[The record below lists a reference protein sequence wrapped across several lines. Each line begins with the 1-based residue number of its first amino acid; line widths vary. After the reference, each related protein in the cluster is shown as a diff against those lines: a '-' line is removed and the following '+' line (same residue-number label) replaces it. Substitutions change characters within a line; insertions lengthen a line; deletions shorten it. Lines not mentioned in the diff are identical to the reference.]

1 MKYTIIIEK
10 GRESGFIAYCPSL
23 KGCVAQGSTRKE
35 VLKNLQMAMKDYIEC
50 LIEDGLPVPAEVGKE
65 IFELELAIK

>member
-35 VLKNLQMAMKDYIEC
+35 ALKNLQMAMKDYIEC